1 MYRPP
6 VSVLAKELYSDTMNH
21 FLFPCFTY
29 WMYTMAV
36 LRNAVAIRI
45 SAE

>member
-1 MYRPP
+1 MG
-6 VSVLAKELYSDTMNH
+6 VSLAKDIFFHTTNH
-21 FLFPCFTY
+21 FLSQYFTY

-36 LRNAVAIRI
+36 LRNAVIILI

>member
-1 MYRPP
+1 MAKGMYF
-6 VSVLAKELYSDTMNH
+6 DTMNH
-21 FLFPCFTY
+21 FLFQYFTY